1 MVQFKSSAGNSNI
14 LIVNRSELK
23 GRWEPL
29 FYSQKYQTVIDKIHS
44 SPWIVKTVKQLAKR
58 IADGPF
64 GSDLKVDEYQMSGV
78 PLLRVS
84 NLRTGKIAGKLVY
97 ISAEK
102 NEKLKR
108 SKVYPKDVVLTKAGA
123 ILGYSA
129 VFPEDLVEG
138 NITSHLVTISCSEEI
153 NPYYLSLFFKSEMG
167 QSQIYQWGNK
177 STRPELNTGEV
188 KKIIVPVPPLEIQ
201 KEIVEK
207 NVLTLEIRDR
217 KLDKAKEKLASI
229 DAYLLNI
236 LGVVHEQKKL
246 DVESRIFKMPFRN
259 LVGKRFDPIFYNSDL
274 DQFNK
279 GKFTSTK
286 LKTLIKEFSSGQ
298 GVGRQDQVSEDE
310 GILQIRPTNLGPR
323 GSFLFQKNIFV
334 PDEVRHK
341 RLQKGDV
348 IFNNT
353 NSQELV
359 GKSTYWD
366 VDLEATYSN
375 HITVLRV
382 DEIKIFPEYLAL
394 ILNLYQKANIFY
406 SICTNWNNQS
416 GVGIDVLLDL
426 NIPLPPLALQEE
438 IISHIRQIRNEAKKL
453 ETEANLVLEKAKQE
467 IEKMILGETV

>member
-1 MVQFKSSAGNSNI
+1 MLNKLAFRLNFSEIEERLDPIFYYKRSN
-14 LIVNRSELK
+14 LDLVNKTSLPVYKLKDVINMQRGRFGHRPRNDPSLYNGKYPFIQTGDVVRAKFGSEIS
-23 GRWEPL
+23 
-29 FYSQKYQTVIDKIHS
+29 YSQTLNDRGL
-44 SPWIVKTVKQLAKR
+44 KTSRLFSEPV
-58 IADGPF
+58 
-64 GSDLKVDEYQMSGV
+64 
-78 PLLRVS
+78 
-84 NLRTGKIAGKLVY
+84 
-97 ISAEK
+97 
-102 NEKLKR
+102 
-108 SKVYPKDVVLTKAGA
+108 VVLTIAANIGYTA
-123 ILGYSA
+123 ILNYPA
-129 VFPEDLVEG
+129 CFPDSLIGLTSKNDLLELEYINIYISLIRQYVEDLAPQAAQK
-138 NITSHLVTISCSEEI
+138 NI
-153 NPYYLSLFFKSEMG
+153 N
-167 QSQIYQWGNK
+167 YQQLASIPIVVPAK
-177 STRPELNTGEV
+177 DLQR
-188 KKIIVPVPPLEIQ
+188 KIIDVWNTAQDLEKIKRQ
-201 KEIVEK
+201 Q
-207 NVLTLEIRDR
+207 
-217 KLDKAKEKLASI
+217 AKEKLTSI
-229 DAYLLNI
+229 DAYLLDK
-236 LGVVHEQKKL
+236 LGVEHKQKKL
-246 DVESRIFKMPFRN
+246 NVESRIFTMPFRN

-298 GVGRQDQVSEDE
+298 GVGRQDQVSKDE

-323 GSFLFQKNIFV
+323 GSFLFEKNIFV
-334 PDEVRHK
+334 PDEARHK

-359 GKSTYWD
+359 GKSAYWD

-453 ETEANLVLEKAKQE
+453 ETEANLVLENAKEE
-467 IEKMILGETV
+467 IEKMILGETE